1 MRGSNGTLLFLI
13 NVFFMFTFAA
23 ELFNRATVKSVI
35 QELAIAMID
44 QALADEGEIRGL
56 IGWELLFFNQRFD
69 GFAFPRTRHI
79 EGGQADP
86 RCKG

>member
-1 MRGSNGTLLFLI
+1 
-13 NVFFMFTFAA
+13 
-23 ELFNRATVKSVI
+23 
-35 QELAIAMID
+35 MID
-44 QALADEGEIRGL
+44 QALADKGEIQSL

-86 RCKG
+86 RCKGKRYQEL

>member
-1 MRGSNGTLLFLI
+1 
-13 NVFFMFTFAA
+13 
-23 ELFNRATVKSVI
+23 
-35 QELAIAMID
+35 MID

-69 GFAFPRTRHI
+69 GFAFPRTRRI

-86 RCKG
+86 RCKGKAVSRIVV

>member
-1 MRGSNGTLLFLI
+1 
-13 NVFFMFTFAA
+13 
-23 ELFNRATVKSVI
+23 
-35 QELAIAMID
+35 MID

-69 GFAFPRTRHI
+69 GFAFPRTRRI

-86 RCKG
+86 RCKGKAVSRKVV